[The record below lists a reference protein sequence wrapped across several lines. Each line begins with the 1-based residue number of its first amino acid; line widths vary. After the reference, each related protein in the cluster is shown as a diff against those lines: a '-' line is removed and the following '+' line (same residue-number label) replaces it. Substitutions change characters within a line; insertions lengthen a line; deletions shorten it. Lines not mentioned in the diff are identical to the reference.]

1 MKKSEFL
8 DLIYEILQEKE
19 TNVVTEGHNALDNGD
34 YREVKDIGDYLIKL
48 HEGMNFIW
56 DLYKKTLSEEKN
68 NTKEG
73 E

>member
-19 TNVVTEGHNALDNGD
+19 TNVITEGHDALDNGD
-34 YREVKDIGDYLIKL
+34 YKELKDIGDYLTKL

-56 DLYKKTLSEEKN
+56 DLCRKTLFDEENKA
-68 NTKEG
+68 
-73 E
+73 